1 MNHIILIGFMGS
13 GKTSVGKKL
22 ADTLNLSFLDT
33 DEQIEKTSGMKIA
46 DIFEKYG
53 EVYFRELE
61 TETLKNLL
69 KDEERKVISVGGG
82 LPDRKSVV

>member
-46 DIFEKYG
+46 DIF
-53 EVYFRELE
+53 
-61 TETLKNLL
+61 
-69 KDEERKVISVGGG
+69 
-82 LPDRKSVV
+82 

>member
-13 GKTSVGKKL
+13 GKTTVGKKL

-33 DEQIEKTSGMKIA
+33 DERDLEGSIFGMKIA

-53 EVYFRELE
+53 EVYFA
-61 TETLKNLL
+61 
-69 KDEERKVISVGGG
+69 
-82 LPDRKSVV
+82 